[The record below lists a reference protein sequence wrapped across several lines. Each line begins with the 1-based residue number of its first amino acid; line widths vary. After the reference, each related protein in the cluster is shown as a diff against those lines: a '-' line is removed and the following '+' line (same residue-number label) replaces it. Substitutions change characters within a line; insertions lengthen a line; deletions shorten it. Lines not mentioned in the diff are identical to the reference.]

1 MPYISY
7 IATRIHN
14 AACLLAK
21 GLRES
26 GNDVQTD
33 KFFDTLKVSPRLD
46 ITEIK
51 HRANEMK
58 INFRY
63 FPDES
68 VGISLGETI
77 ERKDVRDILWVFG
90 TPKVTKLPFILNQGT
105 VGQKILKSP
114 GQKNS

>member
-1 MPYISY
+1 M
-7 IATRIHN
+7 
-14 AACLLAK
+14 AK

-33 KFFDTLKVSPRLD
+33 IFFDTLKVSPRLD

-90 TPKVTKLPFILNQGT
+90 TPKVTLLWLGQIIQYRFFIRGRSSSSA
-105 VGQKILKSP
+105 KILIFFSES
-114 GQKNS
+114 QSNC

>member
-1 MPYISY
+1 M
-7 IATRIHN
+7 
-14 AACLLAK
+14 AK

-33 KFFDTLKVSPRLD
+33 IFFDTLKVSPRLD

-63 FPDES
+63 FQDES

-90 TPKVTKLPFILNQGT
+90 TPKVTLWAQSFTSLKADFLQDINGGFAFSRWLNGT
-105 VGQKILKSP
+105 FP
-114 GQKNS
+114 